1 MNKKVRLY
9 SKIDSGMTFYKAR
22 NADMGR
28 VLGSFWM
35 KGVDLRGQK
44 THSGLVLLTIQ
55 FHSEPIPNWL
65 NTVYI
70 KTSVSAFHSSD
81 TIILTALYE
90 VP

>member
-1 MNKKVRLY
+1 
-9 SKIDSGMTFYKAR
+9 MTFYKAR

-44 THSGLVLLTIQ
+44 NHSGLVLLTIP

-65 NTVYI
+65 QHCLHKNI
-70 KTSVSAFHSSD
+70 SFSIS
-81 TIILTALYE
+81 
-90 VP
+90 